1 MFFRNQLYLF
11 ILKEKKILSTNEI
24 MFLNSKNTE
33 EISNI
38 CGAKMISNYYKLDPL
53 LFKDMMIK
61 SEKSIEIEKENI
73 NAINVFPIPD
83 GDTGSNM
90 FFTLKA
96 IVSEVEGIS
105 ESTRDAIFQAI
116 SKGSFIGAKGNSGVI
131 YSQFLIG
138 VVEYLDKA
146 ENITPKV
153 FSEALVEG
161 TDFAYDSVLNP
172 TEGTILTVMKEVSE
186 KSKSIIEENP
196 DIQWNE
202 YIESLVE
209 IAYDC
214 LERTTEMLDVLKE
227 ANVVDAG
234 AKGFV
239 LILDSWKDIIQSQ

>member
-1 MFFRNQLYLF
+1 
-11 ILKEKKILSTNEI
+11 
-24 MFLNSKNTE
+24 
-33 EISNI
+33 
-38 CGAKMISNYYKLDPL
+38 MISDHHKLDPL

-61 SEKSIEIEKENI
+61 SEKSIEVEKENI

-96 IVSEVEGIS
+96 IVNEVKGIS
-105 ESTRDAIFQAI
+105 ESTREAIFQAI
-116 SKGSFIGAKGNSGVI
+116 GKGSFIGAKGNSGVI

-138 VVEYLDKA
+138 VVEYLEKA

-172 TEGTILTVMKEVSE
+172 TEGTILTVMKEVTE
-186 KSKSIIEENP
+186 KSKTLIQENP
-196 DIQWNE
+196 GIEWIE
-202 YIESLVE
+202 YMEALVE
-209 IAYDC
+209 LAFDC
-214 LERTTEMLDVLKE
+214 LERTKEMLDVLKE

-234 AKGFV
+234 AKGFA
-239 LILDSWKDIIQSQ
+239 LILESWKDIILAK

>member
-1 MFFRNQLYLF
+1 
-11 ILKEKKILSTNEI
+11 
-24 MFLNSKNTE
+24 
-33 EISNI
+33 
-38 CGAKMISNYYKLDPL
+38 MISDHHKLDPI

-96 IVSEVEGIS
+96 IVNEVREVTEITG
-105 ESTRDAIFQAI
+105 DAILQAI
-116 SKGSFIGAKGNSGVI
+116 GKGSFIGAKGNSGVI

-138 VVEYLDKA
+138 VVEYLEKA

-153 FSEALVEG
+153 FSEALIDG

-172 TEGTILTVMKEVSE
+172 TEGTILTVMKEVTE
-186 KSKSIIEENP
+186 KAKTIIVENP
-196 DIQWNE
+196 EISWIE
-202 YIESLVE
+202 YMEILVE
-209 IAYDC
+209 MAYDC
-214 LERTTEMLDVLKE
+214 LGRTTEMLDVLKE

-239 LILDSWKDIIQSQ
+239 LILESWKDIILAQ